1 MNSPFIYSQSVG
13 YRGHLIIPFQYS
25 RVMGHA
31 VYSYGLLSEL
41 GNHGMLHGQINPPK
55 LHSSSIKGIID
66 IASEHLNE
74 ADAEQDSGL
83 DSFGRRYIYRNNLIV
98 VSENRDKFFYDH
110 YPPLE
115 LRNIAAPKLFN
126 SEHECLSWIK
136 IGLDRRSH
144 HLH

>member
-13 YRGHLIIPFQYS
+13 TQGHLIIPFQYS
-25 RVMGHA
+25 RVMGHPI
-31 VYSYGLLSEL
+31 YSYGLLSEL
-41 GNHGMLHGQINPPK
+41 GHHGKLHGQINPGK
-55 LHSSSIKGIID
+55 LHSSSIEGIID
-66 IASEHLNE
+66 IASDYLQQAKVE
-74 ADAEQDSGL
+74 ADSGL

-98 VSENRDKFFYDH
+98 VSENRNKFFYDH

-115 LRNIAAPKLFN
+115 LRNVAAPRLFD

-136 IGLDRRSH
+136 IGLDRRSG